1 MRAGGAVVLALGLLW
16 VLPVFAAERLSE
28 RAIANDDP
36 GAARLAARLSPFDPA
51 PLRIAA
57 QLEGPARGL
66 SDALSAANRAPR
78 EWSSWSLVAHLA
90 GNDKALVARA
100 CARARTE
107 NPRLEACP

>member
-1 MRAGGAVVLALGLLW
+1 VLALGLLW

-36 GAARLAARLSPFDPA
+36 SAARLAAKLSPFDPS

-57 QLEGPARGL
+57 QLEQPARGL
-66 SDALSAANRAPR
+66 SDAVAAADRGPR
-78 EWSSWSLVAHLA
+78 EWSSWALVAHLA